1 MNTIINRRFLV
12 LSIVNKVLRILFI
25 LLSIQFVAI
34 PVFAQKK
41 KQKDQVTPQNAMDK
55 QNKNQEQKQAQY
67 QERKK
72 THVKKQ
78 DKATQKRMKKNLK
91 RAQKHSWGKEVP
103 WYKRWFRKSK
113 V

>member
-1 MNTIINRRFLV
+1 MNRA
-12 LSIVNKVLRILFI
+12 LRILII
-25 LLSIQFVAI
+25 LLSVQFAAI

-41 KQKDQVTPQNAMDK
+41 KQNNQVTPQNAHSK
-55 QNKNQEQKQAQY
+55 ERKNKEEKIAQY
-67 QERKK
+67 QGGKK
-72 THVKKQ
+72 THIKKQ

-103 WYKRWFRKSK
+103 WYKRWFRKNK